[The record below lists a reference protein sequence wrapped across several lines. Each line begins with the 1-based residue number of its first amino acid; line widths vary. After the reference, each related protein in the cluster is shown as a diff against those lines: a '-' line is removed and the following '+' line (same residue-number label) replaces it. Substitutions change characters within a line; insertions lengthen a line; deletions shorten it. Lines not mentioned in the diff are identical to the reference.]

1 MRYHFMPN
9 RIARIKKSD
18 NNKCWQGFREIRT
31 LINWW
36 QQCKNGTATLE
47 NSLTVPQ
54 KLKCGV
60 TLYSALPLLGVYPRG
75 MKTCAYEKL
84 NINIQSIIH
93 SSQKGKKKPRCPSA
107 DEWLNKIWYS
117 YAMECYSAIK
127 RNQMLIHVTT

>member
-1 MRYHFMPN
+1 MININSHQGKAINKTTVIYHFMPN

-36 QQCKNGTATLE
+36 WQCKNGTATLE
-47 NSLTVPQ
+47 KSLTVPQ

-60 TLYSALPLLGVYPRG
+60 TLYSAIPLLGVYPRG
-75 MKTCAYEKL
+75 MKTCACEKL

-93 SSQKGKKKPRCPSA
+93 SSQKVKKT
-107 DEWLNKIWYS
+107 
-117 YAMECYSAIK
+117 
-127 RNQMLIHVTT
+127 QMSISWWMAKQNMV